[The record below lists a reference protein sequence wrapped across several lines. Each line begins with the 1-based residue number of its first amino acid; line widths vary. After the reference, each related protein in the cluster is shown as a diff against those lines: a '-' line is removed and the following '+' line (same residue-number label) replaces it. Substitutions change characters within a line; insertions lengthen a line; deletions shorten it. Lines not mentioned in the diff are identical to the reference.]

1 MTCKEEVITVGFITD
16 QKKEKIKIKK
26 RKENFR
32 NSKKKEEERWNF
44 RNSKKIIRKRKV
56 RFPISC
62 ELGFIN

>member
-32 NSKKKEEERWNF
+32 NSKKK
-44 RNSKKIIRKRKV
+44 KRKDGT
-56 RFPISC
+56 FAIQKK
-62 ELGFIN
+62 